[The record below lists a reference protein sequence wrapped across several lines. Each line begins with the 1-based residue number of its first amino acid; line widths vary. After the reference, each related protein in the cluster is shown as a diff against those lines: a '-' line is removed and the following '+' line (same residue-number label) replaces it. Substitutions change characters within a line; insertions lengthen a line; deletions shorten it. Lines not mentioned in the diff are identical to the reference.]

1 MWDFCYPRNVPDHVR
16 LAILE
21 QVCMKAECT
30 RRTAVVYR
38 LPVNV
43 TAKEGKEGEQEDKT
57 HLRLLEI
64 WEGTPVLP
72 SIFDFALQF
81 SLTPDLRRTVQTKVR
96 SVEVDYYLT
105 RYASTTRSG
114 WISHIPTLLLDP
126 VRRCYVPSCLNTHT
140 HTHTLICIARA

>member
-30 RRTAVVYR
+30 RRTAVIYR

-57 HLRLLEI
+57 HLRILEV

-72 SIFDFALQF
+72 SIFDFALQY
-81 SLTPDLRRTVQTKVR
+81 SLTPDLRRTVQAKVR
-96 SVEVDYYLT
+96 SVEVDFYLT
-105 RYASTTRSG
+105 
-114 WISHIPTLLLDP
+114 
-126 VRRCYVPSCLNTHT
+126 
-140 HTHTLICIARA
+140 